1 MAKQVVQTLVTEL
14 TADGA
19 KMRDEMAKTLKDTQT
34 WGQRMGKITQNIALG
49 GLAGGATIATG
60 LAVLTKSAIDV
71 ADAFDEQSQRV
82 NIAASDLS
90 AYAYQARFA
99 GISSEE
105 LNTALLKFNKTTADA
120 YQGVGKGADVYEA
133 LGISITDA
141 SGQIKS
147 NTVLLG
153 EVADAFADLEDGPIK
168 TSMAMDLFGKSVGA
182 KLVPMLNGGTEEMR
196 IFREEAERLGLVV
209 KDDTAAAAGQ
219 FNDNL
224 DKLSG
229 AIDGFGNVLAEKA
242 LPALVKV
249 TDYLADQK
257 TQDGFA
263 KTTTNVI
270 GIGEAAYEAAIRI
283 LPLGRA
289 LSFIGNLDLD
299 VDWFDKDEIDAQE
312 KSLGRLIERAKM
324 LYGEDY
330 LSNDRFKYDP
340 ISDEIAKQTMDLER
354 ARKLLEMEN
363 KKAEVPKEKTK
374 GETLVTGASA
384 ANFEEIERDMQ
395 RKMAADMEKEKRE
408 QELADKE
415 VAIHR
420 DKFMRIHEE
429 RLSADDKLVEL
440 ENYRHERAK
449 AELEADLAA
458 IRESTTITASEKIK
472 LEGEFQTAREDQ
484 EAAHQARLKDIKE
497 QAHQEDLQRQMA
509 QLDGYENLFGS
520 LGDIFDTFGARQSK
534 ARKLL
539 LIAEKSA
546 AIKSATISINEGIA
560 NSARLGF
567 PQNVGA
573 IAATVG
579 ATAGLIANIE
589 EVGIAHG
596 GLENVP
602 KEATY
607 RLDKGER
614 VLSPKQNRDL
624 TQFLRAPSGSGVTK
638 IEVINQ
644 IPGVQMEASAEQ
656 EGETM
661 RLILTA
667 VDNKLRQDLSNGR
680 GVWREA
686 KERFGLTVR
695 GSI

>member
-90 AYAYQARFA
+90 AYAYQAKFA
-99 GISSEE
+99 GVSNEE

-120 YQGVGKGADVYEA
+120 YQGAGKGAEVFEA
-133 LGISITDA
+133 LGISVTDA

-153 EVADAFADLEDGPIK
+153 EVADAFSDLEDGPIK

-249 TDYLADQK
+249 TDYLADPK
-257 TQDGFA
+257 TQSGFE
-263 KTTTNVI
+263 KTATNIINV
-270 GIGEAAYEAAIRI
+270 GDMAMEAALR
-283 LPLGRA
+283 LTPLGRA
-289 LSFIGNLDLD
+289 ISFFRDVEFD
-299 VDWFDKDEIDAQE
+299 VDWFDVDEIDSQE
-312 KSLGRLIERAKM
+312 KSLARLIERAKM

-330 LSNDRFKYDP
+330 LSDDRFKYDP

-363 KKAEVPKEKTK
+363 KKTETQKPKKDS
-374 GETLVTGASA
+374 ETVVTGASV
-384 ANFEEIERDMQ
+384 ANLEEIERDMQ
-395 RKMAADMEKEKRE
+395 RKMAADMEKEKRAI
-408 QELADKE
+408 ELADKE
-415 VAIHR
+415 VAIQR

-429 RLSADDKLVEL
+429 RLSAQGKEIEL
-440 ENYRHERAK
+440 ENFRYEQQK
-449 AELEADLAA
+449 LELENELNLLREKGMVGKELQEEFDKAA
-458 IRESTTITASEKIK
+458 
-472 LEGEFQTAREDQ
+472 EDQ
-484 EAAHQARLKDIKE
+484 KIAHLERIKNIEE

-567 PQNVGA
+567 PQNIPA

-579 ATAGLIANIE
+579 ATAGLVANIE

-624 TQFLRAPSGSGVTK
+624 TQFLRAPSGTGITK
-638 IEVINQ
+638 IEVINN
-644 IPGVQMEASAEQ
+644 IPGVPVEASAEQ
-656 EGETM
+656 DGETM
-661 RLILTA
+661 RLIITA
-667 VDNKLRQDLSNGR
+667 VKNDLRTDLSNGR
-680 GVWREA
+680 GIWDQARQ
-686 KERFGLTVR
+686 KYGWSTR

>member
-90 AYAYQARFA
+90 AYAYQAKFA
-99 GISSEE
+99 GVSNEE

-120 YQGVGKGADVYEA
+120 YQGIGKGTEVYEA

-153 EVADAFADLEDGPIK
+153 EVADAFAGLEDGPIK

-249 TDYLADQK
+249 TDYLADPK
-257 TQDGFA
+257 TQSGFE
-263 KTTTNVI
+263 KTATNIINV
-270 GIGEAAYEAAIRI
+270 GDMAMEAALR
-283 LPLGRA
+283 LTPLGRA
-289 LSFIGNLDLD
+289 ISFFRDVEFD
-299 VDWFDKDEIDAQE
+299 VDWFDVDEIDSQE

-363 KKAEVPKEKTK
+363 KKTETQKPKKDS
-374 GETLVTGASA
+374 ETVVTGASV
-384 ANFEEIERDMQ
+384 ANLEEIERDMQ
-395 RKMAADMEKEKRE
+395 RKMAADMEKEKRAI
-408 QELADKE
+408 ELADKE
-415 VAIHR
+415 VAIQR

-429 RLSADDKLVEL
+429 RLSAQGKEIEL
-440 ENYRHERAK
+440 ENFRYK
-449 AELEADLAA
+449 QQKLELESELNLLREKGMVGKELQDEFDKAA
-458 IRESTTITASEKIK
+458 
-472 LEGEFQTAREDQ
+472 EDQ
-484 EAAHQARLKDIKE
+484 KIAHLERIKNIEE

-539 LIAEKSA
+539 LVAEKAA

-567 PQNVGA
+567 PQNIGA

-614 VLSPKQNRDL
+614 ILSPKQNRDL
-624 TQFLRAPSGSGVTK
+624 TQFLRAPSGTGVTK
-638 IEVINQ
+638 IEVINN
-644 IPGVQMEASAEQ
+644 IPGVPVEASAEQ
-656 EGETM
+656 DGETM
-661 RLILTA
+661 RLIITA
-667 VDNKLRQDLSNGR
+667 VKNDLRTDLSNGR
-680 GVWREA
+680 GIWDQARQ
-686 KERFGLTVR
+686 KYGWSTR